1 MVERVAPP
9 RPMVRRIEEF
19 RWVDLAGHRD
29 AALTKL
35 LVTNETCGAQNIDF
49 FVSSYAPKAC
59 AELHSHAVS
68 EEIFYFVSG
77 SGLFVLGNET
87 HTISAGIV
95 IFVPPGTEHAIYNTG
110 FDHLVFVVCS
120 SPPEP
125 EFHRDY
131 AGYFSES
138 RGVTDGPAHNPE
150 GS

>member
-1 MVERVAPP
+1 
-9 RPMVRRIEEF
+9 MVRRIEEF

-35 LVTNETCGAQNIDF
+35 LVTNETCGARNIDF

-59 AELHSHAVS
+59 AEPHSHPAS

-77 SGLFVLGNET
+77 SGLFVLGSES
-87 HTISAGIV
+87 HTISAGTV
-95 IFVPPGTEHAIYNTG
+95 VFVPPDTRHAIYNTG
-110 FDHLVFVVCS
+110 FEDLVFVVCS

-131 AGYFSES
+131 ASYFAEG
-138 RGVTDGPAHNPE
+138 RALGEDAPGDGAQ
-150 GS
+150 SS